1 MQRIRLW
8 TAGLLSRVDWMV
20 AQVENH
26 EAIAQSAIR
35 EVQQSA
41 ARAKVQLARVRRD
54 GEALREQLAEAQ
66 EATAT
71 WRERARRIA
80 GEDEDSA
87 VECLRRSK
95 AAERR
100 AARLARRAAE
110 HDRVEGQLARDVQAV
125 DQRLG
130 GLKEQR
136 NLLRTRQAR
145 AEALSSVA
153 RANQPL
159 GAEVGEVFERWE
171 TRVTER
177 ELEGECAV
185 SDEADEFEAGFSG
198 EEERQALR
206 AELSELLHEED
217 AR

>member
-54 GEALREQLAEAQ
+54 GGGLREQLAEAR
-66 EATAT
+66 EAAVT

-80 GEDEDSA
+80 AEDEDSA

-95 AAERR
+95 TAERR
-100 AARLARRAAE
+100 ATRLTQRLADHE
-110 HDRVEGQLARDVQAV
+110 RVEKQLARDVQAV
-125 DQRLG
+125 EQRLST
-130 GLKEQR
+130 LKEQR

-153 RANQPL
+153 RASQPL
-159 GAEVGEVFERWE
+159 STEVGEVFERWE
-171 TRVTER
+171 TRVMER

-185 SDEADEFEAGFSG
+185 SDDGDDFEDGFTS
-198 EEERQALR
+198 EEERRALR
-206 AELSELLHEED
+206 AELDDLLQGED